1 MLGTKPTIIL
11 SSDLAVKDLLDKKG
25 NIYSDR
31 PDMFV
36 SQDIAS
42 GGHRLVIMVSR
53 FSHKLPFLSLG
64 LPGRPQVTAT
74 IENYNGDLDEM

>member
-42 GGHRLVIMVSR
+42 GGHRLVIMVSP
-53 FSHKLPFLSLG
+53 FSHKIPFRSLC

-74 IENYNGDLDEM
+74 VEGYNGDLDKL